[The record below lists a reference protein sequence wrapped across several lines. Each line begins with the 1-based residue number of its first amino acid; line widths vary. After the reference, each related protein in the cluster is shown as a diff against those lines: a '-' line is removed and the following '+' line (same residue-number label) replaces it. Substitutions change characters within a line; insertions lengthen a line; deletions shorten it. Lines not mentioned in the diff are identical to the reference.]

1 MTADQT
7 PPDPV
12 SPDPVS
18 PEPAQQTPAIMPGGP
33 GGMSGEM
40 MVMISGIIILGVYVV
55 FGLIADEWYPSFVS
69 VVAGTFAIFLPRM
82 KTHSVG
88 PGLTAASLLKITGY
102 VIAVAGL
109 WDFVFSLRFGW
120 GGAFDILGWL
130 ILGAAA
136 VLGFLGARAIQ
147 T

>member
-1 MTADQT
+1 
-7 PPDPV
+7 
-12 SPDPVS
+12 
-18 PEPAQQTPAIMPGGP
+18 
-33 GGMSGEM
+33 MSGEM

-69 VVAGTFAIFLPRM
+69 VVASTFAVFLPRM
-82 KTHSVG
+82 KADTFG

-120 GGAFDILGWL
+120 GGAFDVLGWVILGV
-130 ILGAAA
+130 AA
-136 VLGFLGARAIQ
+136 VLGFLGARAVRG
-147 T
+147 